1 MTVHSPKDKDY
12 ESALGPFSPGG
23 DLLDYL
29 LQCGIIE
36 RKDGLLVTWYHG
48 ANSKHQL
55 EQALNSTAMVLEADV
70 NIEGLNTQNNTGIPI
85 MAHPPDVYSDNTFQE
100 WLDVVMRTKRGVKL
114 DFKSIDAVNPSLDI
128 LVKKLNE
135 MGIDRPIWINA
146 DILIGPNVPAFIQPV
161 NASRFLDLVQQK
173 FPNVILS
180 PGWMTLYIPIF
191 AVKPYTQKMVE
202 EMYDLVK
209 DLSQR
214 VTFPVRALF
223 LKQAWPHFNWL
234 LSQSSRYSLT
244 LWQGS
249 IDVITVEDLLFFR
262 DNSNIE
268 QIYYDIYEPVLSEF
282 KQIALQTNRRR
293 RFYSGG
299 NLLDY
304 FPHYDLEELQIQW
317 FDIGATFL
325 DLTEI
330 LQGNTGGMLI
340 LNVRSES
347 SGIPMV
353 ESSKPGSKFSLKS
366 VLKQILLS
374 SNMWGIYLKIKSSQA
389 LGPTLYQLRQLYT
402 THLLHVPVWISMDLS
417 YGSFSTPG
425 YIEGRQFI
433 NTINKIFSF
442 VTIAPSWPAEALT
455 HGYTQPL
462 VEDMLSLCQGLWQMV
477 SFQLQA
483 VALSKSWQAAIE
495 MLQASSSY
503 TLTVEHLHSQGTYT
517 EGFQGLINVRLLS
530 SQRIYYRLPPDYRN
544 NFEID
549 ILTS

>member
-1 MTVHSPKDKDY
+1 MLADREVQVQGDKPDPAPHRRWKLLAGLFFSLLVAAYIGLVGYFAGYRSFFQDKDY

-330 LQGNTGGMLI
+330 LQD
-340 LNVRSES
+340 SD
-347 SGIPMV
+347 
-353 ESSKPGSKFSLKS
+353 
-366 VLKQILLS
+366 
-374 SNMWGIYLKIKSSQA
+374 A
-389 LGPTLYQLRQLYT
+389 
-402 THLLHVPVWISMDLS
+402 
-417 YGSFSTPG
+417 STP
-425 YIEGRQFI
+425 
-433 NTINKIFSF
+433 
-442 VTIAPSWPAEALT
+442 
-455 HGYTQPL
+455 
-462 VEDMLSLCQGLWQMV
+462 
-477 SFQLQA
+477 
-483 VALSKSWQAAIE
+483 
-495 MLQASSSY
+495 
-503 TLTVEHLHSQGTYT
+503 
-517 EGFQGLINVRLLS
+517 
-530 SQRIYYRLPPDYRN
+530 
-544 NFEID
+544 
-549 ILTS
+549 